1 MADDIF
7 STRGILGRY
16 KTFSGRDIENVRA
29 ICDRVNEDNSAQ
41 KALVQF
47 GDELGDFLKP
57 YLDEF
62 NAEILVLGGN
72 IAKAYPYFGEA
83 LTVNLPG
90 IEVKVSDLGEQAAII
105 GSAMLVDNSYYSTIK
120 STLKF
125 M

>member
-1 MADDIF
+1 
-7 STRGILGRY
+7 
-16 KTFSGRDIENVRA
+16 
-29 ICDRVNEDNSAQ
+29 VNKDNSARQ
-41 KALVQF
+41 TLVQF

-57 YLDEF
+57 YLKEF

-72 IAKAYPYFGEA
+72 ISKAYPYFGEA
-83 LTVNLPG
+83 LTAKFPG

-105 GSAMLVDNSYYSTIK
+105 GSAMLVNNSYYSTIK